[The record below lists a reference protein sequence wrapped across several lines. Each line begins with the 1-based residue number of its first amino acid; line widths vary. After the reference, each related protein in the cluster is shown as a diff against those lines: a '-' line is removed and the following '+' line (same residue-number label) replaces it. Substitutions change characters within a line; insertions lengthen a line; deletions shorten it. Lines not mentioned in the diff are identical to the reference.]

1 MRGAGAPTPRCR
13 GPCAL
18 GSGGYGLVVSRARGS
33 DVWRSST
40 LRLNPS
46 CHSACR
52 LQRAPRHEEGDESI
66 EIRQRHKRHDLGK
79 QVASRSGP
87 SSPAPADDPLSCQ
100 PPHLPFLFPLF
111 FYLLSSLLSLPL
123 ILSLKLGFVREE
135 GRRPTPRRC
144 RPTPAG
150 HPLSSD
156 AGPPSPL
163 LSPFS
168 PSHLHISLS

>member
-1 MRGAGAPTPRCR
+1 M
-13 GPCAL
+13 
-18 GSGGYGLVVSRARGS
+18 VVPRARGS
-33 DVWRSST
+33 DLWRSSA

-52 LQRAPRHEEGDESI
+52 LQRAPRREEGDESI
-66 EIRQRHKRHDLGK
+66 EIRLQHKRHDLGK

-87 SSPAPADDPLSCQ
+87 SSPALADDPLSCQ
-100 PPHLPFLFPLF
+100 PPHLPFIFPLF
-111 FYLLSSLLSLPL
+111 FSLLSFLLSLPL

-150 HPLSSD
+150 HPLPSA
-156 AGPPSPL
+156 AGPSSPL
-163 LSPFS
+163 ISPFS
-168 PSHLHISLS
+168 PSHHPISLS